1 MNHFRTHLQAC
12 SDALSKS
19 SRSIVNFITE
29 SVLTITMVKKIALE
43 TKEIKKLRACL
54 SNRKFRDGHIE
65 VDVPW
70 TLHNGRD
77 SKGLRLLPQAEGYHQ
92 KILGRLS
99 TEGIRPVY
107 LDQIHPTGTYPPW
120 MKEENQ
126 IDDWSKFLRSTGAT
140 RNRRQAEA
148 KRREKKE
155 DKQDGGDGEN
165 ALSTEYIP
173 QPSEDASLQAPF
185 IITASCGNSTMRTG
199 TVFERCGH
207 EQPNVDGQYRLNPT
221 IGQPGSY
228 PSHIYGLEGDSF
240 SFLPH
245 HEFPLG
251 YSLYGSLYSIP
262 LYGSASTASQ
272 GILSWESQADSR
284 VLYMPPG
291 HPRPF
296 DLPYQQYD
304 PTHHTRGQ
312 VQYEENRGEGNDEE
326 RTGSYYGI

>member
-19 SRSIVNFITE
+19 SRPIVNFITE
-29 SVLTITMVKKIALE
+29 SVLTTTMVKKIALE
-43 TKEIKKLRACL
+43 TKEIEILRACL
-54 SNRKFRDGHIE
+54 SNRKFRDGDIE

-107 LDQIHPTGTYPPW
+107 LDQIFPTGTYPPW

-126 IDDWSKFLRSTGAT
+126 TDNWSKFFRSTGAA
-140 RNRRQAEA
+140 RNRRKAEA

-155 DKQDGGDGEN
+155 DKQDGGDGED
-165 ALSTEYIP
+165 AVATEYTH
-173 QPSEDASLQAPF
+173 QPSGGASLQASF
-185 IITASCGNSTMRTG
+185 DSKASCGNSTMRAD
-199 TVFERCGH
+199 TVFAGCGH
-207 EQPNVDGQYRLNPT
+207 EQPNVDGQYRLDPT
-221 IGQPGSY
+221 IGQPGSIS
-228 PSHIYGLEGDSF
+228 SHIYGFGDDSS

-245 HEFPLG
+245 QEFPLG
-251 YSLYGSLYSIP
+251 YSLYGSYHSIP
-262 LYGSASTASQ
+262 LNGSASAASQ
-272 GILSWESQADSR
+272 GTLSWESQADSR

-296 DLPYQQYD
+296 GLPY
-304 PTHHTRGQ
+304 
-312 VQYEENRGEGNDEE
+312 
-326 RTGSYYGI
+326 